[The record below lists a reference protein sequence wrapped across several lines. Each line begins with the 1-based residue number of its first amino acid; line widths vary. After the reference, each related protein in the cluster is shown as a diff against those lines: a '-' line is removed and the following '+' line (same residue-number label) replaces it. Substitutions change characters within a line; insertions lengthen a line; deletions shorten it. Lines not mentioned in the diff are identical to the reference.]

1 MALGRKNNA
10 AGYILILPALI
21 MLAVFVIYPM
31 FMNIVMSFRNYS
43 LLRVGDQ
50 NIGLQ
55 NYQDLISDSRVWAA
69 VSRTFVWT
77 IANVIGALLIGM
89 GSALL
94 LFAGFKGSGIIKSMI
109 LIPWVL
115 PSVITGY
122 IWSLMLQ
129 EDAGII
135 TYILKSLGI
144 VAHDF
149 SWFRTGPLSMSA
161 AIMANMWRAFP
172 FFSLMIFAKLS
183 SVPQDYIEAS
193 ELEGVSPWQRFRYVL
208 FPFIKPTVTICT
220 YLCFIWSFNAY
231 DILKVMTN
239 GGPAELTTTMSIMVQ
254 REAFQFYEISRASA
268 MSIIMFFIMLAVLLL
283 AKVLLAAK
291 RRLSNGR

>member
-1 MALGRKNNA
+1 MALGRRNNA
-10 AGYILILPALI
+10 AGYILILPAVI

-31 FMNIVMSFRNYS
+31 FMNIAMSFRNYS

-50 NIGLQ
+50 NVGLQ
-55 NYQDLISDSRVWAA
+55 NYRDLIGDSRVWAA

-77 IANVIGALLIGM
+77 IANVAGALLIGL

-135 TYILKSLGI
+135 TYILKSLGV
-144 VAHDF
+144 VAQDF

-193 ELEGVSPWQRFRYVL
+193 ELEGVSPLQRFRYVL
-208 FPFIKPTVTICT
+208 FPFIKPTVGICT

-268 MSIIMFFIMLAVLLL
+268 MSILMFFIMLAVLL
-283 AKVLLAAK
+283 AAK
-291 RRLSNGR
+291 ILFAALRRVTNGR

>member
-1 MALGRKNNA
+1 MALSRRNNA
-10 AGYILILPALI
+10 AGYILILPAVI

-31 FMNIVMSFRNYS
+31 FMNIAMSFRNYS

-50 NIGLQ
+50 NVGLQ
-55 NYQDLISDSRVWAA
+55 NYRDLIGDSRVWAA

-77 IANVIGALLIGM
+77 IANVAGALLIGL

-94 LFAGFKGSGIIKSMI
+94 LFSGFKGSGVIKSMI

-135 TYILKSLGI
+135 TYILKSLGV
-144 VAHDF
+144 VAQDF
-149 SWFRTGPLSMSA
+149 SWFRTGPLSMTA

-193 ELEGVSPWQRFRYVL
+193 ELEGVSPLQRFRYVL
-208 FPFIKPTVTICT
+208 FPFIKPTVAICT

-268 MSIIMFFIMLAVLLL
+268 MSIMMFFIMLAVLLI
-283 AKVLLAAK
+283 AKILFSVI
-291 RRLSNGR
+291 RRLANGR